1 MMYFLIGMVLLIAF
15 GWCLI
20 RAGDDVD
27 EEHLD

>member
-1 MMYFLIGMVLLIAF
+1 MMYFLIGMVLLLAF

-27 EEHLD
+27 EDRGE